1 MGSRLACNAYV
12 PQKKSDVAVRTAEE
26 ILLEAGASIGKTA
39 DDNGGGELKIVE
51 DRIQNIIGTVRW
63 LQHAKSRNEAHGCS
77 GPDRNAQLWCCICP
91 ICTHSCGTNTLL
103 WPGMFT
109 ESAEELQ
116 PALFLEAWS
125 WSRGAS
131 HVWL

>member
-51 DRIQNIIGTVRW
+51 DRRSVYT
-63 LQHAKSRNEAHGCS
+63 
-77 GPDRNAQLWCCICP
+77 
-91 ICTHSCGTNTLL
+91 
-103 WPGMFT
+103 
-109 ESAEELQ
+109 
-116 PALFLEAWS
+116 
-125 WSRGAS
+125 
-131 HVWL
+131 